1 MKAALA
7 LHTGVAAMARK
18 QDEDTDNDV
27 RLDKWL
33 WAARFFKTRSM
44 AHDAINGGKVFVGG
58 FRAKPSRS
66 VEVGQEILITTDRGR
81 FTVVVEKLSA
91 ARGSATVAS
100 TLYRETDES
109 KQQRE
114 QVSEMHRLAK
124 MTAPSERPNSH
135 DRKILRRLKEG
146 N

>member
-1 MKAALA
+1 
-7 LHTGVAAMARK
+7 MARK

-27 RLDKWL
+27 RLDKLL
-33 WAARFFKTRSM
+33 WAARFLKTRSM
-44 AHDAINGGKVFVGG
+44 AHDAINGGKVYVGG
-58 FRAKPSRS
+58 IRAKPSRS

-81 FTVVVEKLSA
+81 FTVVVEKLSV
-91 ARGSATVAS
+91 ARGSATVAC
-100 TLYRETDES
+100 TFYRETYES

-114 QVSEMHRLAK
+114 QVSEMHRLTK

-146 N
+146 T

>member
-1 MKAALA
+1 
-7 LHTGVAAMARK
+7 MAK
-18 QDEDTDNDV
+18 NQQEDSDNDV

-44 AHDAINGGKVFVGG
+44 AQDAINGGKVYVDTI
-58 FRAKPSRS
+58 RAKPSRS
-66 VEVGQEILITTDRGR
+66 VVIGQEILITTDRGR
-81 FTVVVEKLSA
+81 FTVIVEKLSA

-109 KQQRE
+109 ARQRE
-114 QVSEMHRLAK
+114 ELSEMHRLAK
-124 MTAPSERPNSH
+124 KTAPSERPNSH